1 MPRFI
6 TYIIQQKNMKITEH
20 IAKAKG
26 QTQRR
31 FLGSELS
38 R

>member
-1 MPRFI
+1 
-6 TYIIQQKNMKITEH
+6 MKITEH